1 MILCALSGVLGVL
14 RIVERHEE
22 ALEECQSFVR
32 KLCGMRMKIFYAK
45 TFSYTPLVS
54 REESCRLVHDPTMT
68 SDRPAFLIALV
79 LKGCPPRAGWI
90 STVV

>member
-1 MILCALSGVLGVL
+1 MIFCALSGVLGVL

-32 KLCGMRMKIFYAK
+32 KLCGMTMKIFYAK

-54 REESCRLVHDPTMT
+54 HEESCWLEHDPNMT
-68 SDRPAFLIALV
+68 SDRPIFLIALI
-79 LKGCPPRAGWI
+79 LKGWPVGYRR
-90 STVV
+90 